1 MYARAAILT
10 LTLPGI
16 IVAQAMVENAIIS
29 GAGANSAAP
38 IRWTGKAIGSAAQTV
53 SKTLEPETASKSSK
67 RGRRSA
73 RTVPPRIETPVEA
86 EAKAEASFEDPSAI
100 PQGLEYEEL
109 VRRFGPPSLQLTT
122 GPADATLSYVS
133 NQKSVGVIMHNG
145 KVASV
150 RKAGG

>member
-1 MYARAAILT
+1 MYARAAMLVFA
-10 LTLPGI
+10 LPGI
-16 IVAQAMVENAIIS
+16 IAAQAMVENAIIS

-38 IRWTGKAIGSAAQTV
+38 IRWTGKAIGGAAQTV

-67 RGRRSA
+67 RRRRTA
-73 RTVPPRIETPVEA
+73 RTAPSRIEPPAAA
-86 EAKAEASFEDPSAI
+86 EPKAEVSFEDPSTIA
-100 PQGLEYEEL
+100 QGLEYEEL

-122 GPADATLSYVS
+122 GPTDATLSYVR